1 MFLCASFLLLCFFRF
16 LSFYQ
21 MMVNEDEYITKLQRV
36 GHSVILQSETQT
48 GVDERSAMK

>member
-1 MFLCASFLLLCFFRF
+1 MCFLFVAVFFFRF